1 MTATLRPYLN
11 AVRATLQAALCLENF
26 SSQVVERHNKPE
38 VEVRSSKELLLQPV
52 IISRNEKEKVLI
64 EGSINSV
71 RVSIAVKQ
79 ADEIEKIL
87 CHKFM
92 RFMMMRAEN
101 FFILRRKPVEGYDIS
116 FLITNFHTEQMYKH
130 KLVDFVIHFMEEI
143 DKEISE
149 MKLSVNARARIVAE
163 EFLKNWSQGG
173 GQARG
178 SAVAAVLGG
187 QGTRVV
193 PGGRQSHPQL
203 PSPPGQRGM
212 VPQGEQHR
220 GHTAPG
226 WGGRCRS
233 RRHPGCPLAR
243 QAGDDS
249 TAGQCVVSGGTRGA
263 GVRPGGAV
271 PGTPGWVRR
280 RQAGQAA
287 PATAGH
293 HGCRHPSLDPE
304 RLKMARL
311 HVERAIKEKKIF
323 AVQGPYPVIRRL
335 LRARGW
341 VERKLPRVGSQ
352 PERQCGR
359 QERWLQE
366 EEEGGDGDA
375 AEQGEACCGAW
386 PAQGTPEPPHSPY
399 PPEEEEEERRDE
411 DPDGIHDLMSRLV
424 RNQVP
429 YFIWTNR
436 CDAVDR
442 RLLRQDQAV
451 NHYARVGAFT
461 TKEGLCL
468 NLRNLPWFDQADPD
482 TFFPRCYRLGAA
494 DERQAFIGEL
504 RASATTRAIAP
515 LSPPVLLVLC
525 GTRWGRCPPCRGFP
539 PDGGSQP
546 AQSGPGAGWGC
557 AGGDGAAPEIRRGA
571 RGTRSLGSEMCLGA
585 ELSLC
590 EGPWLGTPSPPLA
603 SPPYGCSVPPAHPR
617 APKATRPT
625 GRLCATAPRVAQQVP
640 GSHVPHPTPST
651 AEPGPPLP
659 PQLVEEALQVCEQ
672 HLGSLGHQDIDGD
685 PPSPRMTGSAWDR
698 FLRDCYRVAH
708 EGAGLA
714 LSGAQRERCRALLQR
729 LAGRLPQLGMEGD
742 RNIWILKPGAKSRGR
757 GKAGGSGGHGLPA
770 EEGVPPSPRPPGI
783 VCAARL
789 EEVLRLAGGC
799 AAPSARVGEW
809 VVQKYV
815 ERPLLIFGTKFDVRQ
830 WFLVTDW
837 NPLTVWFYR
846 ESYLRFCSRPF
857 SLRRLD
863 PARHLCN
870 VSIQKQ
876 CRPARGRHPG
886 LPPDQTWSCRQLQA
900 YLAQV
905 GRAGAWHQVMVPGMK
920 AAVLGTLRSTQDL
933 VGSHK
938 GSFELYGA
946 DFVFGE
952 DCQPWLLEIN
962 ASPTMAPSSAVTGRL
977 CAGVQRDTL
986 RVVIDRR
993 DDPNCPTGAF
1003 ELIYKEAAVPVPLYV
1018 GLKLMVEG
1026 CSLRKAQPARRRSQ
1040 GEPCTAVAGTPQP
1053 RRAAPLPQPGA
1064 LRGEPA
1070 PLGRRSRRCPP
1081 QLSAPSTTAAPG
1093 PLCRE
1098 PVAATAQPP
1107 AWAAPGSSAPAWC
1120 PSPGQGICPTVPGS
1134 PRRPAAPGDPRAGR
1148 PPPLLP
1154 RCCACLGWHP
1164 APGPCGPAGGS

>member
-163 EFLKNWSQGG
+163 EFLKNTWGR
-173 GQARG
+173 RG
-178 SAVAAVLGG
+178 SARAVL
-187 QGTRVV
+187 
-193 PGGRQSHPQL
+193 
-203 PSPPGQRGM
+203 
-212 VPQGEQHR
+212 
-220 GHTAPG
+220 
-226 WGGRCRS
+226 
-233 RRHPGCPLAR
+233 
-243 QAGDDS
+243 
-249 TAGQCVVSGGTRGA
+249 
-263 GVRPGGAV
+263 
-271 PGTPGWVRR
+271 
-280 RQAGQAA
+280 AGQAA
-287 PATAGH
+287 PATTGH
-293 HGCRHPSLDPE
+293 RSCHHLSLNPE
-304 RLKMARL
+304 RLKRARL

-323 AVQGPYPVIRRL
+323 TVQGPYPVIRRL

-341 VERKLPRVGSQ
+341 VEKKFP
-352 PERQCGR
+352 CTGR
-359 QERWLQE
+359 
-366 EEEGGDGDA
+366 EGGDG
-375 AEQGEACCGAW
+375 AEQGGAVLDTQLGSACCGAQ
-386 PAQGTPEPPHSPY
+386 PSLGTPEPLGSPR
-399 PPEEEEEERRDE
+399 PPEEEEEEEEEPWDE

-424 RNQVP
+424 RDQVP

-436 CDAVDR
+436 HGAIDC
-442 RLLRQDQAV
+442 RLLRQDQVV

-482 TFFPRCYRLGAA
+482 AFFPRCYRLGAA
-494 DERQAFIGEL
+494 DERQAFIEDFHL
-504 RASATTRAIAP
+504 TAARSLLKVALERAGDTPAGTEQPPKSSKGPAGPGSP
-515 LSPPVLLVLC
+515 LS
-525 GTRWGRCPPCRGFP
+525 
-539 PDGGSQP
+539 
-546 AQSGPGAGWGC
+546 
-557 AGGDGAAPEIRRGA
+557 
-571 RGTRSLGSEMCLGA
+571 
-585 ELSLC
+585 
-590 EGPWLGTPSPPLA
+590 
-603 SPPYGCSVPPAHPR
+603 
-617 APKATRPT
+617 
-625 GRLCATAPRVAQQVP
+625 
-640 GSHVPHPTPST
+640 
-651 AEPGPPLP
+651 
-659 PQLVEEALQVCEQ
+659 PQLVEEALQVCRQ

-685 PPSPRMTGSAWDR
+685 PPSPCMTGASWDR
-698 FLRDCYRVAH
+698 FRQDYYRVVH
-708 EGAGLA
+708 MVGLVLSPPHPLA
-714 LSGAQRERCRALLQR
+714 VRGSGLVLSGAQQEQSRALLWH
-729 LAGRLPQLGMEGD
+729 LGGRLPQLGMEGD
-742 RNIWILKPGAKSRGR
+742 RNVWILKPGAKSRGR
-757 GKAGGSGGHGLPA
+757 G
-770 EEGVPPSPRPPGI
+770 I
-783 VCAARL
+783 VCMARL
-789 EEVLRLAGGC
+789 EEVLRLAGVC
-799 AAPSARVGEW
+799 TAPSAEVGKW

-876 CRPARGRHPG
+876 YRPARSWHPR
-886 LPPDQTWSCRQLQA
+886 LPLDQTWSCRQLQA

-905 GRAGAWHQVMVPGMK
+905 GQADAWHQVMVPGMK
-920 AAVLGTLRSTQDL
+920 AAVVGALRSAQDL
-933 VGSHK
+933 VGSRK

-962 ASPTMAPSSAVTGRL
+962 ASPTMAPSSAVTSRL
-977 CAGVQRDTL
+977 CADVQRDTL

-993 DDPNCPTGAF
+993 DDPTCPTGAF

-1026 CSLRKAQPARRRSQ
+1026 CSLRKPQPAQHRSR
-1040 GEPCTAVAGTPQP
+1040 GKPPTAAPCAPQP
-1053 RRAAPLPQPGA
+1053 PVHPSPWRRATRVPQPGA
-1064 LRGEPA
+1064 GWGEPA
-1070 PLGRRSRRCPP
+1070 PLEQWSHRCPP
-1081 QLSAPSTTAAPG
+1081 GSVPPAPLQPPGCYAGSRGLPQLSRLLRQPQPALPQLSIRPLGRAPVPPPWGAPGSPWGPTGWPPSSPPARVLRPPGLAPCAWTLCPCPGQPSPAVGRRHTAAPRG
-1093 PLCRE
+1093 GQKSCDTEGHPGGDSTL
-1098 PVAATAQPP
+1098 PHPAGAT
-1107 AWAAPGSSAPAWC
+1107 
-1120 PSPGQGICPTVPGS
+1120 
-1134 PRRPAAPGDPRAGR
+1134 RR
-1148 PPPLLP
+1148 
-1154 RCCACLGWHP
+1154 HP
-1164 APGPCGPAGGS
+1164 APPHPSQTPALGGGTQPTPRRGCKTRL